1 MQRFITFIVGGIVG
15 FLIAKNHRVSLCK
28 FEFFFSS
35 TKNDFYSKQKWPMSS
50 ALEWAWCLACSCA
63 DDVSPD

>member
-28 FEFFFSS
+28 FDSI
-35 TKNDFYSKQKWPMSS
+35 
-50 ALEWAWCLACSCA
+50 
-63 DDVSPD
+63 